1 MLKELKNDLTD
12 KKILEE
18 QLYSKETRK
27 KYIIEKRLGLKA
39 TSLSECKLLL
49 SGKQDKYAE
58 TFAKIEKLE
67 KDIDNIK
74 GELKIIADSLDK
86 ITKIMENSNIRVL
99 DVFRCRYMIG
109 LTQVET
115 AERLHFS
122 IDRIKQL
129 DKIIKEKLE
138 KK

>member
-18 QLYSKETRK
+18 QLHSKETRK

-39 TSLSECKLLL
+39 TSLTECKLLL
-49 SGKQDKYAE
+49 SERHDKYAE
-58 TFAKIEKLE
+58 TFAKIERLE

-74 GELKIIADSLDK
+74 GELRIISESLEK
-86 ITKIMENSNIRVL
+86 VAKIMEGSKIREL
-99 DVFRCRYMIG
+99 NVFRCRYMIG
-109 LTQVET
+109 LTQLET

-129 DKIIKEKLE
+129 DKIIREKLE